1 MAQLSGNSV
10 KTRTRTV
17 GGRTV
22 SDWQTSDP
30 LAVLQVDN
38 ALLRNSVDNSG
49 VRRGRA
55 ILRFSVDEQT
65 GDIFHMNPP
74 VFIQAEAI
82 KLSD

>member
-1 MAQLSGNSV
+1 M
-10 KTRTRTV
+10 
-17 GGRTV
+17 
-22 SDWQTSDP
+22 SDWQTNDG

-74 VFIQAEAI
+74 VFIQAEVI